1 MDAIRL
7 TQPSDQL
14 QQLENAINTAEVS
27 GWDVL
32 IAVVIVLIAYP
43 VGKVVAKATTGAVG
57 RIPNLPDDLVK
68 DIGRLTK
75 WFTYLIAV
83 AWALSLL
90 GVNVGWVAI
99 VVAVVVIF
107 GFLMAKPMVENIAA
121 GTLLTVRPSFGVGD
135 QVETAGYRGTVE
147 EIGSR
152 STVLRTGDGLRIH
165 VANTDVLSAPIV
177 VYTAYDSRK
186 AAFDVSVTHDTDLDK
201 ATRLLIKAISGVDG
215 VQQDPAPGVHATG
228 FASTGITLSISYWYP
243 SSITSDS
250 SVTDGVIRAVKNA
263 LNEAEIELA
272 VPLFGVEPAAPSA
285 ASRSGEVDPATD
297 DSAAT
302 PDGAQDDS

>member
-152 STVLRTGDGLRIH
+152 STVLRT
-165 VANTDVLSAPIV
+165 
-177 VYTAYDSRK
+177 
-186 AAFDVSVTHDTDLDK
+186 
-201 ATRLLIKAISGVDG
+201 
-215 VQQDPAPGVHATG
+215 ATG
-228 FASTGITLSISYWYP
+228 FVSMLPIPTSSAHRSSCTPRTTRGKLPSTFPSPMTPTSTRQPGSLSRRSPVSTACNRTRLQGCTRPAS
-243 SSITSDS
+243 
-250 SVTDGVIRAVKNA
+250 
-263 LNEAEIELA
+263 
-272 VPLFGVEPAAPSA
+272 PAP
-285 ASRSGEVDPATD
+285 ASRSP
-297 DSAAT
+297 SAIGIH
-302 PDGAQDDS
+302 PP

>member
-1 MDAIRL
+1 MDVIRF

-14 QQLENAINTAEVS
+14 QQLEDAINTAQVS
-27 GWDVL
+27 GWDIL
-32 IAVVIVLIAYP
+32 AAVVIVVIAYP
-43 VGKVVAKATTGAVG
+43 VGKAVAKATSVAAG

-68 DIGRLTK
+68 DVGRLTK

-99 VVAVVVIF
+99 VVAVVVVF
-107 GFLMAKPMVENIAA
+107 GFLMARPMVENIAA

-152 STVLRTGDGLRIH
+152 STVLRTSDGLRIH
-165 VANTDVLSAPIV
+165 VANTDVLTAPIV

-186 AAFDVSVTHDTDLDK
+186 AAFNVSVAHNTDLDK
-201 ATRLLIKAISGVDG
+201 TTHLLIEAISGVDN
-215 VQQDPAPGVHATG
+215 VQQDPAPGVQATG
-228 FASTGITLSISYWYP
+228 FASTAITLSISYWYP
-243 SSITSDS
+243 SSMTSDS
-250 SVTDGVIRAVKNA
+250 AVTDGVIRGVKTA
-263 LNEAEIELA
+263 LSEAGIELA
-272 VPLFGVEPAAPSA
+272 VPMLDVEPATRSA
-285 ASRSGEVDPATD
+285 ASHSGDVVLATD
-297 DSAAT
+297 NAAAT
-302 PDGAQDDS
+302 PDGAQGGS

>member
-1 MDAIRL
+1 MDVIRF

-14 QQLENAINTAEVS
+14 QQLEDAINTAEVS

-32 IAVVIVLIAYP
+32 AAVVIVVIAYP

-68 DIGRLTK
+68 DVGRLAK

-99 VVAVVVIF
+99 VVAVVVVF
-107 GFLMAKPMVENIAA
+107 GFLMARPMVENIAA

-186 AAFDVSVTHDTDLDK
+186 AAFNVSVTHDTDLDK
-201 ATRLLIKAISGVDG
+201 ATRLLIKVISGVDG
-215 VQQDPAPGVHATG
+215 VQQDPAPEVHATG
-228 FASTGITLSISYWYP
+228 LASTAITLSISYWYP
-243 SSITSDS
+243 SSMTSDS
-250 SVTDGVIRAVKNA
+250 SVTDGVIRAVKSA
-263 LNEAEIELA
+263 LSEAGIELA
-272 VPLFGVEPAAPSA
+272 VPLLDVEPATHSD
-285 ASRSGEVDPATD
+285 ASHTSEVNPATD

-302 PDGAQDDS
+302 LDGTQDGS